1 MAVCEN
7 PLAKKAAD
15 TCFARGYP
23 AMQCLGKIGQVFEKK
38 QISPAESRFYLHNDA
53 RGFNAAAAKFQKMT
67 ILYAQNVVLRVGRG
81 GFCAICANA
90 GLIWGVLSMVS
101 GGLQKT
107 EFVSGIWGGSLWAGA
122 SLQNRRLPYQNG
134 DFL

>member
-1 MAVCEN
+1 MHILRAGIPQLNVW
-7 PLAKKAAD
+7 AKSD
-15 TCFARGYP
+15 RF
-23 AMQCLGKIGQVFEKK
+23 LKK
-38 QISPAESRFYLHNDA
+38 KRISPAESRFYLHNDA